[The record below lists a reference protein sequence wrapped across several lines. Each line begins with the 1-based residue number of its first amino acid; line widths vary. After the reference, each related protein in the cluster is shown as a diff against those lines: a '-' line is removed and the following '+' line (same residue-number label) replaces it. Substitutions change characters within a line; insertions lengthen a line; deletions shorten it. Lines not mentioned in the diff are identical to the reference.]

1 MTTRTTSDARRRP
14 PVLFLTGVGLT
25 AAVALRAVD
34 KLESHFEVVTAPV
47 STGDDPV
54 ADRDRPAT
62 AEEAIALLD
71 AGGTDQAHVIGL
83 SFGAAI
89 AQELAIRH
97 PQRVRSL
104 VLCSSSAGDD
114 LYVPPAP
121 PIRHFIRRLGDLP
134 IQEGLWAA
142 VPYLY
147 APQTLRR
154 YAAQIGQDI
163 ARRLRAPLNPRG
175 YSRQRSAARSH
186 DAGSRL
192 EAIAAPTL
200 VIHGEQDRILP
211 PDNGRLLADGIAGAR
226 LLTLPRGG
234 HAFPTDVPGASRE
247 LVSVLLAQSKPPARR
262 ATHSERGA
270 RA

>member
-1 MTTRTTSDARRRP
+1 MKTPADSDPRRRP
-14 PVLFLTGVGLT
+14 PVLFVSGVGLT
-25 AAVALRAVD
+25 AAVALRSVD
-34 KLESHFEVVTAPV
+34 KLRSHFEVLTAPA
-47 STGDDPV
+47 STGDDLN
-54 ADRDRPAT
+54 ADDARPAS
-62 AEEAIALLD
+62 ADDAIALLD
-71 AGGTDQAHVIGL
+71 ADGVEQAHVIGL

-97 PQRVRSL
+97 PARVRSL
-104 VLCSSSAGDD
+104 VLCSSSAGGD

-121 PIRHFIRRLGDLP
+121 PIRYFIRRLGDLP
-134 IQEGLWAA
+134 IEEGLWSA

-154 YAAQIGQDI
+154 HAPLIGQDI

-186 DAGSRL
+186 DAGPRL
-192 EAIAAPTL
+192 GAITAPTL

-211 PDNGRLLADGIAGAR
+211 PDNGRLLADCIASAR
-226 LLTLPRGG
+226 LLMLPRGG
-234 HAFPTDVPGASRE
+234 HAFPTDVPAASRE
-247 LVSVLLAQSKPPARR
+247 LISFLLARSKQPARR
-262 ATHSERGA
+262 APRNGHGA